1 MVIKALRIKK
11 PVFMKASTVVEAAY
25 LFPLIMIVWMLILF
39 ALFYY
44 HDKNILAGA
53 AYETVVVG
61 SELAHEAEE
70 IPAGKLNQY
79 FQERIQGKLIFF
91 SGASITINSGK
102 DNLEITAYSKARRMS
117 VSVRKSAAITEPEKT
132 IRKFRIAK
140 QRLEG
145 LAE

>member
-1 MVIKALRIKK
+1 MVKK
-11 PVFMKASTVVEAAY
+11 NYVNGSTVVEAAY

-61 SELAHEAEE
+61 SELAHENE
-70 IPAGKLNQY
+70 IPEGRLSRY

-91 SGASITINSGK
+91 GGASVVVNADQNCIEVS
-102 DNLEITAYSKARRMS
+102 AKASAKNMS
-117 VSVRKSAAITEPEKT
+117 LAIEKRAAVTEPEKK
-132 IRKFRIAK
+132 IRKFRIAG

-145 LAE
+145 LIE

>member
-1 MVIKALRIKK
+1 MVTKAWRIKK
-11 PVFMKASTVVEAAY
+11 PVLMKASTVVEAAY
-25 LFPLIMIVWMLILF
+25 LFPMIMIVWMLILF

-53 AYETVVVG
+53 AYETVVAG

-70 IPAGKLNQY
+70 IPTGKLNQY

-91 SGASITINSGK
+91 PGASITINAEKNSI
-102 DNLEITAYSKARRMS
+102 EITAYSKAKRMTL
-117 VSVRKSAAITEPEKT
+117 SVRKSAAITEPEKT

-145 LAE
+145 LTE